1 MRREKIPRRM
11 AGLIA
16 CGERKSRQSAAKVSQ
31 IQGIQHICSRP
42 GLFWNGAGRP
52 VKPTGSHTVVPP
64 TSDWAKGKMAEDTL
78 TTSGIGRH
86 GATRLP
92 SVDVDSFNIE
102 LKDDDGFLG
111 DRASKGAFRKILDTL
126 RKPLKKNGEDPLGS
140 KSAEAIGKSG
150 LDEALVGDDIG
161 AAALVHGAI
170 EEFAQE
176 LAYVTRRFLKTKGW
190 ADTERIVVG
199 GGFRESR
206 VGELAIARTDII
218 LKAEDFKVEMV
229 PIRFDPDD
237 AGLIGCLH
245 LAPSWIFEAHDSILA
260 VDIGGTN
267 IRCGVVETRWK
278 KAPDLSKASV
288 WKSELWR
295 HADDEPTREGTVKR
309 LVKMLKELIAAA
321 DTEGLKL
328 APFIGIACP
337 GVINEDGSIE
347 KGAQNLPGN
356 WESSKFNL
364 PTSLV
369 EAIPE
374 IGDHDTA
381 VLMHNDGVAQ
391 GLSEVPF
398 MQDVER
404 WGVLTIGTGL
414 GNARFTNR
422 RKDKGKSGNDDK
434 DKDEKK
440 DKKSKD

>member
-1 MRREKIPRRM
+1 
-11 AGLIA
+11 
-16 CGERKSRQSAAKVSQ
+16 
-31 IQGIQHICSRP
+31 
-42 GLFWNGAGRP
+42 
-52 VKPTGSHTVVPP
+52 
-64 TSDWAKGKMAEDTL
+64 MAEDTV
-78 TTSGIGRH
+78 TTTGIARH

-126 RKPLKKNGEDPLGS
+126 RKPLKKNGDDPLGD
-140 KSAEAIGKSG
+140 KPAEEIGKG
-150 LDEALVGDDIG
+150 ALDEALVGDDIN

-170 EEFAQE
+170 EEFPQE
-176 LAYVTRRFLKTKGW
+176 LAYVTQRFLKTKAW

-199 GGFRESR
+199 GGFRQSR
-206 VGELAIARTDII
+206 VGELAIARTDIL
-218 LKAEDFKVEMV
+218 LKAEGLKVDLV
-229 PIRFDPDD
+229 PIRFHPDE

-278 KAPDLSKASV
+278 KAPDLSKATV
-288 WKSELWR
+288 WKSDLWR
-295 HADDEPTREGTVKR
+295 HADDEPTREGAVKR
-309 LVKMLKELIAAA
+309 LVKMLKGLIAEA
-321 DTEGLKL
+321 DAEGLKL

-337 GVINEDGSIE
+337 GVINEDGSIT

-364 PTSLV
+364 PASLV

-374 IGDHDTA
+374 ISGHDTA
-381 VLMHNDGVAQ
+381 IVMHNDGVAQ

-398 MQDVER
+398 MQDVEH

-422 RKDKGKSGNDDK
+422 RKDKE
-434 DKDEKK
+434 KDEKRDDDK
-440 DKKSKD
+440 KEKKSKE

>member
-1 MRREKIPRRM
+1 M
-11 AGLIA
+11 ADDVITTTGIA
-16 CGERKSRQSAAKVSQ
+16 
-31 IQGIQHICSRP
+31 
-42 GLFWNGAGRP
+42 
-52 VKPTGSHTVVPP
+52 
-64 TSDWAKGKMAEDTL
+64 
-78 TTSGIGRH
+78 RH

-102 LKDDDGFLG
+102 LKDDEGFLG
-111 DRASKGAFRKILDTL
+111 DRASKGAFRKILDSL
-126 RKPLKKNGEDPLGS
+126 RKPLKKNGDDPLGS
-140 KSAEAIGKSG
+140 KSAEAIGKSA
-150 LDEALVGDDIG
+150 LDEVLVGDDIR

-170 EEFAQE
+170 EEFANE
-176 LAYVTRRFLKTKGW
+176 LAYVTQRFLKTKAW
-190 ADTERIVVG
+190 AGTERIVVG

-218 LKAEDFKVEMV
+218 LKNADFKVDLV
-229 PIRFDPDD
+229 PIRYHPDD

-278 KAPDLSKASV
+278 KASDLSKAEV

-295 HADDEPTREGTVKR
+295 HANDEPTREGAVKR
-309 LVKMLKELIAAA
+309 LVKMLKGLIAAA

-337 GVINEDGSIE
+337 GVIDADGSIE

-364 PTSLV
+364 PASLV
-369 EAIPE
+369 EAIPQ

-398 MQDVER
+398 MQDVAR

-414 GNARFTNR
+414 GNACFTNR
-422 RKDKGKSGNDDK
+422 RRERDKDKDDKK

-440 DKKSKD
+440 DKDRKGGD

>member
-1 MRREKIPRRM
+1 
-11 AGLIA
+11 
-16 CGERKSRQSAAKVSQ
+16 
-31 IQGIQHICSRP
+31 
-42 GLFWNGAGRP
+42 
-52 VKPTGSHTVVPP
+52 
-64 TSDWAKGKMAEDTL
+64 MAEDVI
-78 TTSGIGRH
+78 TTTGIARH

-92 SVDVDSFNIE
+92 SVDIDSFNLE
-102 LKDDDGFLG
+102 LKDEDGFLG
-111 DRASKGAFRKILDTL
+111 DRASKGAFRKILDSL
-126 RKPLKKNGEDPLGS
+126 RKPLKDNGDDPLGKKAS
-140 KSAEAIGKSG
+140 ADIPKSE

-176 LAYVTRRFLKTKGW
+176 LAHVTRRFLKTKAW

-206 VGELAIARTDII
+206 VGELAIARAGII
-218 LKAEDFKVEMV
+218 LKSDDFRGDLV
-229 PIRFDPDD
+229 PIRFRPDD
-237 AGLIGCLH
+237 AALIGALH
-245 LAPSWIFEAHDSILA
+245 LAPSWIFEGYDSILA

-267 IRCGVVETRWK
+267 IRCGVVETRCK

-295 HADDEPTREGTVKR
+295 HADDEPTREGAVKR
-309 LVKMLKELIAAA
+309 LVKMLKELIALS
-321 DTEGLKL
+321 DTEEHKL

-364 PTSLV
+364 PASLV

-374 IGDHDTA
+374 IAGHDIA
-381 VLMHNDGVAQ
+381 VLMHNDGVVQ

-398 MQDVER
+398 MQDVDR

-422 RKDKGKSGNDDK
+422 HKDNGKSKKDKGENDK
-434 DKDEKK
+434 DKDK
-440 DKKSKD
+440 

>member
-1 MRREKIPRRM
+1 
-11 AGLIA
+11 
-16 CGERKSRQSAAKVSQ
+16 
-31 IQGIQHICSRP
+31 
-42 GLFWNGAGRP
+42 
-52 VKPTGSHTVVPP
+52 
-64 TSDWAKGKMAEDTL
+64 MAEDTL

-86 GATRLP
+86 GAARLP

-126 RKPLKKNGEDPLGS
+126 RKPLRKNGEDPLGKKAS
-140 KSAEAIGKSG
+140 EEIGKG
-150 LDEALVGDDIG
+150 TLDEALVGPDIH
-161 AAALVHGAI
+161 ASALVHGAI

-176 LAYVTRRFLKTKGW
+176 LAYVTGRFLKTKAW

-199 GGFRESR
+199 GGFRQSR

-218 LKAEDFKVEMV
+218 LKAEGFEVDLV
-229 PIRFDPDD
+229 PIRFHPDD

-278 KAPDLSKASV
+278 KAPDLSKAEV

-309 LVKMLKELIAAA
+309 LVKMLKDLITEAEA
-321 DTEGLKL
+321 EGLKL

-337 GVINEDGSIE
+337 GVINDDGSIE

-356 WESSKFNL
+356 WESSRFNL
-364 PTSLV
+364 PASLV

-374 IGDHDTA
+374 IGGHDTA

-398 MQDVER
+398 MQDIER

-422 RKDKGKSGNDDK
+422 RKEKGK

-440 DKKSKD
+440 DKDDKKEKKSKD